1 MLWVALHFPGFPVQV
16 SERGART
23 PGPLAVATAGSRAQ
37 VIACN
42 AEAALAGVRPGM
54 ALSAAWALAPALAV
68 KPRDEAAEREALDGI
83 ALWAGQFTPTVSLA
97 PPCAVLAEIGGC
109 LRLFGGLE
117 RLLGLIRD
125 GLAGLGYRAALA
137 AAPTP
142 EGAHLLSRAGLKHP
156 VADRAA
162 LREALAPLPIALL
175 DCPREIHETLLNIGA
190 RSLGECLHL
199 PRDGFARRF
208 GQELLDRMDRA
219 LGAIPDPRP
228 PFSPPTRHCSA
239 LALPAPAWEAE
250 ALLFAARRLALELA
264 GFLAAREA
272 GVTRLRLEMLHEE
285 REATAVTLG
294 FSLPCRDPERILAL
308 LRERLATV
316 ELPGRVEGMVLA
328 AEETAGLATRS
339 LSFFPDAGSA
349 GESRAALVE
358 RLRAR
363 LGEEAVQG
371 LVPFPDARPELAWA
385 CAQPGTREAAAAP
398 HPRPAWLLAAPRPL
412 ATRNGRPWLDGPL
425 ELLAGPERI
434 ESGWWD
440 GRDVRRDYFVARDC
454 RGTRLWV
461 FRTQAPTPCWHAHG
475 IFA

>member
-1 MLWVALHFPGFPVQV
+1 MLWAALHFPGFPVQV

-23 PGPLAVATAGSRAQ
+23 PGPLAVAGARGE

-68 KPRDEAAEREALDGI
+68 KPRDEAAEREALQGV

-109 LRLFGGLE
+109 LKLFGGLP
-117 RLLGLIRD
+117 RLLALIRD

-142 EGAHLLSRAGLKHP
+142 EGAHLLARAGLKQP
-156 VADRAA
+156 VTDPAA

-175 DCPREIHETLLNIGA
+175 DCPRETHETLLNIGA
-190 RSLGECLHL
+190 RSLGECLRL

-208 GQELLDRMDRA
+208 GQELLDRLDRA

-228 PFSPPTRHCSA
+228 PFSPPPRHRSA

-250 ALLFAARRLALELA
+250 ALLFAARRLVLELA

-272 GVTRLRLEMLHEE
+272 GVTRLRLELKHEE
-285 REATAVTLG
+285 REATVLTLG

-308 LRERLATV
+308 LRERFATL
-316 ELPGRVEGMVLA
+316 ELPARVEGMALA
-328 AEETAGLATRS
+328 AEETAGLAPRS
-339 LSFFPDAGSA
+339 LSFFPDAESA
-349 GESRAALVE
+349 GEGRAALVE

-371 LVPFPDARPELAWA
+371 LAPAADARPERAWA
-385 CAQPGTREAAAAP
+385 PVEPGVRGMAAAAP
-398 HPRPAWLLAAPRPL
+398 GPRPAWLLAAPRAL
-412 ATRNGRPWLDGPL
+412 AARDGRPWLDGPL

-440 GRDVRRDYFVARDC
+440 GRDVARDYFLARDG
-454 RGTRLWV
+454 RGARLWV
-461 FRTQAPTPCWHAHG
+461 FRERRERGGWYLHG
-475 IFA
+475 VFG

>member
-1 MLWVALHFPGFPVQV
+1 MLWAAFHFPGFPVQV

-23 PGPLAVATAGSRAQ
+23 PGPLAIASAGARGE

-68 KPRDEAAEREALDGI
+68 KPRDETAEREALQGV
-83 ALWAGQFTPTVSLA
+83 ARWAGQFTPAVSLA
-97 PPCAVLAEIGGC
+97 PPCAVLVEIGGC
-109 LRLFGGLE
+109 LRLFGGLP
-117 RLLGLIRD
+117 RLLALIRD
-125 GLAGLGYRAALA
+125 GLAGLGYRAAIAIAPA
-137 AAPTP
+137 A
-142 EGAHLLSRAGLKHP
+142 EGAHLLARAGRTQP
-156 VADRAA
+156 VTDRTA

-175 DCPREIHETLLNIGA
+175 DCPRPIHEALLNIGT
-190 RSLGECLHL
+190 RSLGECLRL

-208 GQELLDRMDRA
+208 GRELLERLDRA
-219 LGAIPDPRP
+219 LGEIPDPRP
-228 PFSPPTRHCSA
+228 PFSPPARHRSA

-272 GVTRLRLEMLHEE
+272 GVTRLRLELLHEE
-285 REATAVTLG
+285 REATVLSLG

-308 LRERLATV
+308 MRERFARV
-316 ELPGRVEGMVLA
+316 ELPARVEGIALA
-328 AEETAGLATRS
+328 AEETAGLPRRS
-339 LSFFPDAGSA
+339 LSFLPDAESA

-371 LVPFPDARPELAWA
+371 LAPVADARPELAWA
-385 CAQPGTREAAAAP
+385 RVEPGVRGGAP
-398 HPRPAWLLAAPRPL
+398 APGPRPAWLLAAPRMLP
-412 ATRNGRPWLDGPL
+412 ARDGRPWLDGPL

-440 GRDVRRDYFVARDC
+440 GRDVARDYFLARDG
-454 RGTRLWV
+454 RGARFWV
-461 FRTQAPTPCWHAHG
+461 FRERRERGGWYLHG
-475 IFA
+475 VFA